1 MADNDKF
8 DYSVEDLPS
17 VDASILRLRG
27 PIDAFSYLSLKALL
41 ARWIE
46 GSLDVPKRRHL
57 AIDFNAVTY
66 AASSGWSVIF
76 LQSSLMREAGR
87 QLVLFSL
94 GERAAHSL
102 RLLEQ
107 RQQLVQTAGDQAAA
121 VKLLATAAPAVS

>member
-8 DYSVEDLPS
+8 DYSIEDRPAQ
-17 VDASILRLRG
+17 DASILRLKG

-41 ARWIE
+41 ARWTE
-46 GSLDVPKRRHL
+46 GSLDVPKRSHL
-57 AIDFNAVTY
+57 AVDFRGVSY

-87 QLVLFSL
+87 QLILFGL

-107 RQQLVQTAGDQAAA
+107 RQQLVQTAGDEGAAM
-121 VKLLATAAPAVS
+121 KMLESAPVVP

>member
-1 MADNDKF
+1 MAENEKF
-8 DYSVEDLPS
+8 DYSIDDKAS
-17 VDASILRLRG
+17 ADASILRLKG

-41 ARWIE
+41 SRWTE
-46 GSLDVPKRRHL
+46 GSLGVPKRSNL
-57 AIDFNAVTY
+57 AIDFSGVTY

-76 LQSSLMREAGR
+76 LQASLMREAGR

-107 RQQLVQTAGDQAAA
+107 RQALVRTAGDEAAA
-121 VKLLATAAPAVS
+121 LKALAVAPVTP